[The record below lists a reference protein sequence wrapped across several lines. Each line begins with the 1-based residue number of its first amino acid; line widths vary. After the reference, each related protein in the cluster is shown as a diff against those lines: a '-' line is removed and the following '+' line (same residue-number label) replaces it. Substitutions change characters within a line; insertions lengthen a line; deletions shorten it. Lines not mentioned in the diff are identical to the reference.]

1 MQQRLEQIRFLDVT
15 TSMLTSGIPFP
26 VIPESGEIMNIVV
39 PDMLQ
44 NALTGRLSVAAAA
57 DNAARQIRDLLS
69 LD

>member
-1 MQQRLEQIRFLDVT
+1 
-15 TSMLTSGIPFP
+15 MLTSGIPFP

-69 LD
+69 LG

>member
-1 MQQRLEQIRFLDVT
+1 
-15 TSMLTSGIPFP
+15 
-26 VIPESGEIMNIVV
+26 V

-44 NALTGRLSVAAAA
+44 NALTGHMSVAASA